1 MKKLFLIIIITVSA
15 WFWFKGS
22 LKILP
27 YFQVVFL
34 DVGQGDS
41 SLIITPKR
49 KVILIDGGPDQK
61 VLKELGRV
69 LPFWNRKID
78 LLVVTHPHDDHFV
91 GLIEVLR
98 RYQVEKIL
106 IDQGVG
112 SGKTWQTLVEVI
124 KAEKKITVLPKQ
136 GQEFDF
142 GGACLLN
149 ILSSHNKKRE
159 DENDYSVI
167 TKFSCLGRNV
177 LLAGDASQ
185 KVEQELLNSE
195 ADLKA
200 DIFKASHHG
209 SQTANSESFV
219 AAISPRLAVI
229 SVGLDN
235 KFKHPNPHVLE
246 IFKKMSVDIY
256 QTATGGSKHF
266 LANNNEIIIKN

>member
-106 IDQGVG
+106 IDQSVG
-112 SGKTWQTLVEVI
+112 SSDTWRILVGVI
-124 KAEKKITVLPKQ
+124 KEEKMITILPKQ

>member
-106 IDQGVG
+106 IDQSVG
-112 SGKTWQTLVEVI
+112 SSDTWRILVGVI
-124 KAEKKITVLPKQ
+124 KEEKRITILPKQ

-142 GGACLLN
+142 GGACLLS

>member
-1 MKKLFLIIIITVSA
+1 MRKIYLTILIILFLLA
-15 WFWFKGS
+15 WFKNS
-22 LKILP
+22 LKVSP
-27 YFQVVFL
+27 YFQVIFL

-41 SLIITPKR
+41 SLIITPQH

-98 RYQVEKIL
+98 RYQVEKII
-106 IDQGVG
+106 IDQSVG
-112 SGKTWQTLVEVI
+112 SSDTWRILVGVI
-124 KAEKKITVLPKQ
+124 KEEKRITILPKQ

-177 LLAGDASQ
+177 LLTGDASQ

-195 ADLKA
+195 TDLKA

-235 KFKHPNPHVLE
+235 KFKHPNLSVLE

-256 QTATGGSKHF
+256 QTALGGSKHF

>member
-1 MKKLFLIIIITVSA
+1 MKKLFLIIIITLSV
-15 WFWFKGS
+15 WLWFKGS

-41 SLIITPKR
+41 SLIITPER

-61 VLKELGRV
+61 VLKELGHF
-69 LPFWNRKID
+69 LSFWHKKID
-78 LLVVTHPHDDHFV
+78 LLVITHPHDDHFI

-98 RYQVEKIL
+98 RYQVENIL
-106 IDQGVG
+106 IDKRVG
-112 SGKTWQTLVEVI
+112 NSNTWRVLLETIESQ
-124 KAEKKITVLPKQ
+124 KIRTIFPEQ

-142 GGACLLN
+142 GGGCLGN
-149 ILSSHNKKRE
+149 ILSKHNIERE

-167 TKFSCLGRNV
+167 MKFSCLGRSV

-195 ADLKA
+195 ADLRA

-209 SQTANSESFV
+209 SQTANSESFI
-219 AAISPRLAVI
+219 AAISPHLTVI
-229 SVGLDN
+229 SVGLNN
-235 KFKHPNPHVLE
+235 KFKHPNPDVLE
-246 IFKKMSVDIY
+246 TFKKISVDIY
-256 QTATGGSKHF
+256 QTATSGSKHF
-266 LANNNEIIIKN
+266 LANNNEIIMKY